1 MENVTKHRD
10 IKLLATNKR
19 RKYLVSEPN
28 HYMTKCF
35 SENVLTIEMKKVQVK
50 MNEPVY
56 LGLLILEISK
66 TLMYEFSYDYI
77 KPEYRCNAKLCYMDT
92 GSFIVHIKTE
102 DVYDDVANDVEKI
115 SDISNYGIKRTI
127 PIGKNKKVIG
137 LMKDE

>member
-1 MENVTKHRD
+1 MENVTKHRV

-50 MNEPVY
+50 MNEPVS

-66 TLMYEFSYDYI
+66 TLMYEFS
-77 KPEYRCNAKLCYMDT
+77 
-92 GSFIVHIKTE
+92 
-102 DVYDDVANDVEKI
+102 
-115 SDISNYGIKRTI
+115 
-127 PIGKNKKVIG
+127 
-137 LMKDE
+137 